1 MPIWSEILNEIVE
14 TRDDD
19 GNFDFDGV
27 RRGYLYDLSRHTG
40 RDVILYASGW
50 LQHDGHT
57 NAYAI
62 SDQDIQGLME
72 VTHGLKSK
80 RLDLILHSLGGS
92 AEAAEAIVCY
102 LRSRFDHIRVIVPTF
117 AKSAATMIAC
127 SADEIMLGK
136 HSFLGPTDPQI
147 LIQTHLGQRLA
158 PAQSILDQFKR
169 AQKESD
175 YLAKS
180 ASWTPML
187 PQYGPDLLAV
197 CESAL
202 KLSKK
207 LVEEWLKE
215 YMFKNEQP
223 SVQKKK
229 AKKAAL
235 WLARHKNFYSHGRH
249 IGRDEASD
257 YLTITSLEENA
268 VLQDLALSVF
278 HATTHT
284 FNSTPLAKIIEN
296 HNGSSFMWRI
306 SR

>member
-1 MPIWSEILNEIVE
+1 MPVWSEILNEVVE
-14 TRDDD
+14 TQEA
-19 GNFDFDGV
+19 GGYPDFDGV
-27 RRGYLYDLSRHTG
+27 RRRYLVKLSQHTD

-50 LQHDGHT
+50 LQHDGQT
-57 NAYAI
+57 NTYAI

-72 VTHGLKSK
+72 VSHGLK
-80 RLDLILHSLGGS
+80 RRELDLILHSPGGS
-92 AEAAEAIVCY
+92 PEAADAIVGY

-147 LIQTHLGQRLA
+147 SVQTELGWRFA
-158 PAQSILDQFKR
+158 PAQLILDQFKR
-169 AQKESD
+169 AQKESG

-180 ASWTPML
+180 ASWTPIL

-202 KLSKK
+202 KLSEK
-207 LVEEWLKE
+207 LVEEWLKN
-215 YMFKNEQP
+215 YMFKNERP
-223 SVQKKK
+223 SVRDQR
-229 AKKAAL
+229 AKDTAS

-257 YLTITSLEENA
+257 YLTIKPLEDDDD
-268 VLQDLALSVF
+268 LQDLALSVF
-278 HATTHT
+278 HATTHA

-296 HNGSSFMWRI
+296 HIGSSFMWKV
-306 SR
+306 SQ